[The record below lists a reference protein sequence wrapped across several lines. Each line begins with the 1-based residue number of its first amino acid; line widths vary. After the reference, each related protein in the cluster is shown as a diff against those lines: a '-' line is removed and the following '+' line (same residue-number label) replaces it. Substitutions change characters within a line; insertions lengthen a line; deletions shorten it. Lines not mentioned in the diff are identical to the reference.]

1 MKKYLKNC
9 HKIVGGHKEGIRSMF
24 ELQYRKEIVS
34 ISDREECIRFWDIKN
49 YRNKFSLFNIKVS
62 SWVNSFCL
70 LSDIYLGIIGKME
83 IFIINLNSHEF
94 VKSIKN
100 NNNNVIQCIY
110 SLENESFIIS
120 EEYEGICDLCQ
131 FKFDK
136 NNIDIVKISEVKN
149 AHSIFVADVIQL
161 KNGNIITGSGDRTIK
176 VWS

>member
-1 MKKYLKNC
+1 
-9 HKIVGGHKEGIRSMF
+9 
-24 ELQYRKEIVS
+24 
-34 ISDREECIRFWDIKN
+34 
-49 YRNKFSLFNIKVS
+49 
-62 SWVNSFCL
+62 
-70 LSDIYLGIIGKME
+70 ME

-120 EEYEGICDLCQ
+120 EEYEGNCDLCQ